1 MWSVYSHILYIK
13 AISSFDSFWNSC
25 LTHDLK
31 YLKVQQESENMI
43 KPWLF
48 VIILLYTHTHT
59 IFVKDRAPIK
69 IMSFMNDIK
78 GNKDLI

>member
-13 AISSFDSFWNSC
+13 AILSFDSFWNSC

-48 VIILLYTHTHT
+48 VIILLYTHTHM
-59 IFVKDRAPIK
+59 ISVKDRAPTK

>member
-31 YLKVQQESENMI
+31 YLKVQQESKNMI
-43 KPWLF
+43 KPW
-48 VIILLYTHTHT
+48 
-59 IFVKDRAPIK
+59 
-69 IMSFMNDIK
+69 
-78 GNKDLI
+78 